1 MLPRWLRSV
10 AELDRDSTTP
20 GLDKLAPP
28 AGSEP
33 RRASVL
39 VLFGDGADGPHVLL
53 LERAHDLR
61 SHAGQVAFPG
71 GAQDLDDAD
80 EVAAALREAEE
91 ETGVDPRGIAII
103 GTLPPIWL
111 PPSNFAVTAVVGW
124 WHTPVAVHAVDP
136 AETASVHKV
145 TLGELLDPANR
156 VRVRHPSGYVGP
168 AFCVR
173 DLIVWGFTAGLLARI
188 FTAAGWDQPWDA
200 RRVIELPMSL
210 RDVRRGQL
218 D

>member
-1 MLPRWLRSV
+1 M
-10 AELDRDSTTP
+10 
-20 GLDKLAPP
+20 
-28 AGSEP
+28 
-33 RRASVL
+33 
-39 VLFGDGADGPHVLL
+39 
-53 LERAHDLR
+53 
-61 SHAGQVAFPG
+61 
-71 GAQDLDDAD
+71 
-80 EVAAALREAEE
+80 
-91 ETGVDPRGIAII
+91 
-103 GTLPPIWL
+103 
-111 PPSNFAVTAVVGW
+111 
-124 WHTPVAVHAVDP
+124 
-136 AETASVHKV
+136 HKV